1 MTDRRGGARVLRES
15 TKPLTEAYDLAM
27 LDLDG
32 VVYIGQHAVPSA
44 APAIDLARA
53 AGMHVAFITNNASR
67 TPVQVSDHLRRLGVD
82 AEPGDVVTSAQAAAR
97 VLRETLP
104 DGAGVLLLGGRGL
117 EEAIGEQ
124 GLRAVGPEEGPQAV
138 VTGYGPDVLWRDLM
152 RAAVLIRDGL
162 WWVASNTDLTIPT
175 AYGLGPGHGVQV
187 RMLSEFSGVT
197 PVVAGKPN
205 RPLLDETMR
214 RVGGE
219 RPLMVGDRLDTDI
232 EGAYNA
238 GTDSLLVLTGVTGL
252 AELAAARPEER
263 PTYLATDLN
272 GLKETHPEVGLDGDR
287 RVLGGWRA
295 WVADGELTVDGHG
308 ETEDWWRA
316 AAAACWDHLDATGS
330 PAALSTA
337 QPPVRSSDESG
348 R

>member
-1 MTDRRGGARVLRES
+1 MLRES
-15 TKPLTEAYDLAM
+15 TTPLSEAYDLAM

-32 VVYIGQHAVPSA
+32 VVYIGRQAVPGA
-44 APAIDLARA
+44 APAIDRARS

-67 TPVQVSDHLRRLGVD
+67 TPVQVSDQLRSLGVH
-82 AEPGDVVTSAQAAAR
+82 AEAGDVVTSAQAAAR
-97 VLRETLP
+97 VLREKLAE
-104 DGAGVLLLGGRGL
+104 GAGVLLLGGRGL
-117 EEAIGEQ
+117 EEAIREQ
-124 GLRAVGPEEGPQAV
+124 GLLPVGPAEEPQAV

-162 WWVASNTDLTIPT
+162 WWVASNTDMSIPT

-187 RMLSEFSGVT
+187 RMLSEFSGVR

-214 RVGGE
+214 RVGGD

-252 AELAAARPEER
+252 ADIAAARPAER
-263 PTYLATDLN
+263 PTYLAADLH
-272 GLKETHPEVGLDGDR
+272 GLQEPHPEVGLDGDR
-287 RVLGGWRA
+287 RVVGGWRA
-295 WVADGELTVDGHG
+295 WVAGGALTLDGSGAAA
-308 ETEDWWRA
+308 DWWRA
-316 AAAACWDHLDATGS
+316 AAMACWDHLDTTGS
-330 PAALSTA
+330 PADLSA
-337 QPPVRSSDESG
+337 ARPPVPSTLDSG

>member
-1 MTDRRGGARVLRES
+1 VLRES
-15 TKPLTEAYDLAM
+15 TTPLSEAYDLAM

-32 VVYIGQHAVPSA
+32 VVYIGRHAVPGA
-44 APAIDLARA
+44 APAIDQARS

-67 TPVQVSDHLRRLGVD
+67 TPIQVSDQLRSLGVH
-82 AEPGDVVTSAQAAAR
+82 AEAGDVVTSAQAAAR
-97 VLRETLP
+97 VLREKLAE
-104 DGAGVLLLGGRGL
+104 GAGVLLLGGRGL
-117 EEAIGEQ
+117 EEAILEQ
-124 GLRAVGPEEGPQAV
+124 GLRPVGPADEPQAV

-162 WWVASNTDLTIPT
+162 WWVASNTDMSIPT

-232 EGAYNA
+232 EGAHNA
-238 GTDSLLVLTGVTGL
+238 GIDSLLVLTGVTGL
-252 AELAAARPEER
+252 ADIAAARPGGR
-263 PTYLATDLN
+263 PTYLAADLH
-272 GLKETHPEVGLDGDR
+272 GLQEPHPEVGLDGDR
-287 RVLGGWRA
+287 RVVGGWRA
-295 WVADGELTVDGHG
+295 WVAEGALTLDGSGAAD
-308 ETEDWWRA
+308 DWWRA
-316 AAAACWDHLDATGS
+316 AAMACWDHLDASGS
-330 PAALSTA
+330 PADLSA
-337 QPPVRSSDESG
+337 VRPPVPSALDSG